1 MPIKLPVETPPTKK
15 PLAVSRV
22 VTEFAKRVK
31 SALWRQD
38 TGKEKPKYDAWIKRV
53 AELESSD
60 GAGYTHAQAV
70 VQASKDYTCLFRLF
84 REYDLSAFDPNPES
98 HPNIRQFG
106 EPRSKDTDEVI
117 CEGKKQPYRQ
127 SLQWAL
133 DNAGT
138 FRRTGNDPVSCPCD
152 AAWYLYELAKEEP
165 KDFLG
170 KVNQVEMRG
179 DSESE
184 DSRNAKKSGK
194 RSIAEI
200 DMMLAT
206 LEEDKEDDRDNNSL

>member
-1 MPIKLPVETPPTKK
+1 MSIKLPVETPSTEK

-38 TGKEKPKYDAWIKRV
+38 PDKKHPRYDIWTKKV
-53 AELESSD
+53 AELESSE
-60 GAGYTHAQAV
+60 GAGYSHAQAI
-70 VQASKDYTCLFRLF
+70 VQASKDYTCLHRLY
-84 REYDLSAFDPNPES
+84 REFDTIAFDPNPDS
-98 HPNIRQFG
+98 HPQIRRFG
-106 EPRSKDTDEVI
+106 ESKSKDLSEVI

-127 SLQWAL
+127 SLNWAL

-138 FRRTGNDPVSCPCD
+138 FLRTGLEPVTCPCD
-152 AAWYLYELAKEEP
+152 TAWYLYIQARNEP
-165 KDFLG
+165 RDFLT
-170 KVNQVEMRG
+170 KVNQVEMKG

-184 DSRNAKKSGK
+184 DVRNAKKSGR

-200 DMMLAT
+200 DAMLAE
-206 LEEDKEDDRDNNSL
+206 LESTSEENE

>member
-1 MPIKLPVETPPTKK
+1 MPITFSTETPPTEK

-38 TGKEKPKYDAWIKRV
+38 SGKKHPKYDAWVKKV
-53 AELESSD
+53 AELESSE
-60 GAGYTHAQAV
+60 GAGYSHAQAV
-70 VQASKDYTCLFRLF
+70 VQAAKDYTCLFRLF
-84 REYDLSAFDPNPES
+84 REYDLVAFDPNPDS
-98 HPNIRQFG
+98 HPQIRKFG
-106 EPRSKDTDEVI
+106 ESKSKDISEVI

-127 SLQWAL
+127 SLNWAL

-138 FRRTGNDPVSCPCD
+138 FLRTGLEPVTCPCD
-152 AAWYLYELAKEEP
+152 AAWYLYILAREEP

-170 KVNQVEMRG
+170 KVNQVELRG

-184 DSRNAKKSGK
+184 SVKNAKKSGR
-194 RSIAEI
+194 RSIKEI
-200 DMMLAT
+200 DEMLAE
-206 LEEDKEDDRDNNSL
+206 LEVDDDRDDKSL

>member
-1 MPIKLPVETPPTKK
+1 MPIKLPVETPTTEK

-38 TGKEKPKYDAWIKRV
+38 TGKERPKYDAWVKKV
-53 AELESSD
+53 SELESSD
-60 GAGYTHAQAV
+60 GAGYTHAEAI

-84 REYDLSAFDPNPES
+84 REYDLSSFDPNPDS
-98 HPNIRQFG
+98 HPQIRQFG
-106 EPRSKDTDEVI
+106 EPKSKDTDEVF

-127 SLQWAL
+127 SLNWAL
-133 DNAGT
+133 DAAGN
-138 FRRTGNDPVSCPCD
+138 FLRTGKEPVTCPCD
-152 AAWYLYELAKEEP
+152 AAWYLYEQAKNEQ
-165 KDFLG
+165 KDFLA
-170 KVNQVEMRG
+170 KINQVEMRG

-184 DSRNAKKSGK
+184 DVRNAKKSGR

-200 DMMLAT
+200 DAMLRE
-206 LEEDKEDDRDNNSL
+206 LESEDERDDNSL

>member
-1 MPIKLPVETPPTKK
+1 MPIKLSVETPSTEK

-38 TGKEKPKYDAWIKRV
+38 TGKERPKYDAWVKKV
-53 AELESSD
+53 VELESSE
-60 GAGYTHAQAV
+60 GAGYTHAQAI

-84 REYDLSAFDPNPES
+84 REYDLSAFDPNPDS
-98 HPNIRQFG
+98 HPQIRKFG
-106 EPRSKDTDEVI
+106 ESKSKDISEVI

-127 SLQWAL
+127 SLNWAL

-138 FRRTGNDPVSCPCD
+138 YLRTGVEPVTCPNDI
-152 AAWYLYELAKEEP
+152 AWYLYEQAKAEP

-184 DSRNAKKSGK
+184 DVRNAKKSGR

-200 DMMLAT
+200 DMMLSE
-206 LEEDKEDDRDNNSL
+206 LESEDDRDDNSL

>member
-1 MPIKLPVETPPTKK
+1 MSIKFPAETPLPEK

-38 TGKEKPKYDAWIKRV
+38 TGKERPKYEAWVKKV
-53 AELESSD
+53 AELESSE
-60 GAGYTHAQAV
+60 GAGYNHAQAV

-84 REYDLSAFDPNPES
+84 REYDLTSFDPNPDS
-98 HPNIRQFG
+98 HPQIRKFG
-106 EPRSKDTDEVI
+106 EAANKSSDDVI
-117 CEGKKQPYRQ
+117 CEGKKQPYRV
-127 SLQWAL
+127 SLNWAL
-133 DNAGT
+133 DAAGN
-138 FRRTGNDPVSCPCD
+138 FRRTGNEPTSCPCE
-152 AAWYLYELAKEEP
+152 AAWYLYELAKGEP
-165 KDFLG
+165 KDFFG

-184 DSRNAKKSGK
+184 DSKNFKKSGR

-200 DMMLAT
+200 DAML
-206 LEEDKEDDRDNNSL
+206 LELENDRNDDSL

>member
-1 MPIKLPVETPPTKK
+1 MPIKFPIETEVVEK

-38 TGKEKPKYDAWIKRV
+38 TGKERPRYEAWIKKV
-53 AELESSD
+53 AELESSE
-60 GAGYTHAQAV
+60 GAGYSHAQAI

-84 REYDLSAFDPNPES
+84 REYDLTAFDPNPDS
-98 HPNIRQFG
+98 HPQIRKFG
-106 EPRSKDTDEVI
+106 QPAGKNSDEVI
-117 CEGKKQPYRQ
+117 CEGKKQPYRV
-127 SLQWAL
+127 SLNWAL
-133 DNAGT
+133 DAAGT

-152 AAWYLYELAKEEP
+152 AAWYLYELAKDEP

-170 KVNQVEMRG
+170 KVNQVEMKG

-184 DSRNAKKSGK
+184 DSKNAKKSGR
-194 RSIAEI
+194 RSIVEI
-200 DMMLAT
+200 DAMLAE
-206 LEEDKEDDRDNNSL
+206 LEAGDESSSV

>member
-1 MPIKLPVETPPTKK
+1 MPIKLSVETPPTEK

-53 AELESSD
+53 TELESSE

-84 REYDLSAFDPNPES
+84 REYDLTSFDPNPDS
-98 HPNIRQFG
+98 HPQIRKFG
-106 EPRSKDTDEVI
+106 ESKSKDISEVI

-127 SLQWAL
+127 SLNWAL

-138 FRRTGNDPVSCPCD
+138 FRRTGNDPVTCPCD

-170 KVNQVEMRG
+170 KVNQVEMKG

-184 DSRNAKKSGK
+184 DVRNTKKSGR
-194 RSIAEI
+194 RSIKEI
-200 DMMLAT
+200 EEMLAE
-206 LEEDKEDDRDNNSL
+206 LESEDERDDDSL

>member
-1 MPIKLPVETPPTKK
+1 MPIKLPVETPLTEK

-38 TGKEKPKYDAWIKRV
+38 TGKERPKYEAWIKKV
-53 AELESSD
+53 AELESSE
-60 GAGYTHAQAV
+60 GAGYSHAQAII
-70 VQASKDYTCLFRLF
+70 QASKDYTCLFRLF
-84 REYDLSAFDPNPES
+84 REYDLAAFDPNPDS
-98 HPNIRQFG
+98 HPQIRKFG
-106 EPRSKDTDEVI
+106 ESKSKDISEVI

-127 SLQWAL
+127 SLNWAL
-133 DNAGT
+133 NNAGT
-138 FRRTGNDPVSCPCD
+138 FLRTGLEPVTCPCD
-152 AAWYLYELAKEEP
+152 IAWYLYVQAKNEP

-170 KVNQVEMRG
+170 KVNQVEMKG

-184 DSRNAKKSGK
+184 DVKNAKKSGR

-200 DMMLAT
+200 DAMLAT
-206 LEEDKEDDRDNNSL
+206 LEEESDERDDDSL

>member
-1 MPIKLPVETPPTKK
+1 MSIKFPAETEATKK
-15 PLAVSRV
+15 PTRPNRSI
-22 VTEFAKRVK
+22 TEFATRVK
-31 SALWRQD
+31 KFLWRQD
-38 TGKEKPKYDAWIKRV
+38 SGKERPKYEAWIKRV
-53 AELESSD
+53 AELESSE

-70 VQASKDYTCLFRLF
+70 VQASKDYTCLFRFF
-84 REYDLSAFDPNPES
+84 REYDLSAFDPNPDS
-98 HPNIRQFG
+98 HPQIRKFG
-106 EPRSKDTDEVI
+106 ESKSKDISEVI

-138 FRRTGNDPVSCPCD
+138 FRRTGNDPLSCPCD

-200 DMMLAT
+200 DMMLAE
-206 LEEDKEDDRDNNSL
+206 LESVEEESE